1 MTAISH
7 LPPIKDQLGRVI
19 KDLRISVMDR
29 CNFRCVYCMPSKERL
44 NFDEMLR
51 LVNIFTKLGVHK
63 IRITGG
69 EPLLRVNLS
78 EFIGDLSTLDRINDI
93 ALTTNGVLLKKYAHE
108 LKASGLNRITVSL
121 DSIDPDE
128 FRLMTG
134 DRGNLERVLEG
145 ISEAQAAG
153 FESIKINAV
162 IKRGV
167 NDKSILKMVDYFKD
181 EPVIL
186 RFIEYMD
193 VGNIN
198 QWQQKETVPSSEII
212 KLISSKWPL
221 TPIMENYEGEVASRY
236 IFDDFA

>member
-1 MTAISH
+1 MTAVSH

-29 CNFRCVYCMPSKERL
+29 CNFRCVYCMPEDK
-44 NFDEMLR
+44 FHPG
-51 LVNIFTKLGVHK
+51 FGVHK

-153 FESIKINAV
+153 FESIKC
-162 IKRGV
+162 
-167 NDKSILKMVDYFKD
+167 SY
-181 EPVIL
+181 
-186 RFIEYMD
+186 
-193 VGNIN
+193 
-198 QWQQKETVPSSEII
+198 Q
-212 KLISSKWPL
+212 
-221 TPIMENYEGEVASRY
+221 EGR
-236 IFDDFA
+236 